1 MEKISN
7 LKFEDFKVKAPSL
20 KRISARLDAI
30 LKELESSSSYT
41 EALKAIKKWNK
52 YTDSIQ
58 TDFSIIYVRYSL
70 HTKDETAKKYPDLV
84 DNISPYISSYSNRYI
99 KYMLSS
105 PYRKELEEK
114 LGSYVFK
121 MYEAQVKTFDEKI
134 IPDLVLE
141 NQLVSK
147 YDEIIGSA
155 EIEFRGEKLN
165 LSQLAKYATSEDRAT
180 RKEASLL
187 SDNWFYEHEADIGGI
202 YSELVKL
209 RNKIAHELGFESF
222 VELGYL
228 RLGRLDYNATDV
240 KNYRDQITREVVPLS
255 IKLFKEQIKLLG
267 IRNPQ
272 YYDYNL
278 SFKSGNPKP
287 VGDEAVLVKKAE
299 EMYKDLSKETGD
311 FFLFMEEHH
320 LMDLSSRAGK
330 VGGGYCTYF
339 PDYKAPFIFS
349 NFNGTEGD
357 VNVLTHEFG
366 HAFQAYLSR
375 NIKVGEYRSP
385 TLEACEIHSM
395 SMEFFAW
402 PYMDNFFDNGDK
414 YRYLHLK
421 DAITFLPYGISID
434 EFQHWVYENPNATHM
449 ERCAKWKEIESK
461 NLPNRKFDE
470 CKAFSHGAWWMKQSH
485 VFGTPFYYIDYTLAQ
500 VVAFQFF
507 VEYRKNKQKTW
518 KKYVKLCKFGG
529 RAPFVSLLKQ
539 NNLRNPF
546 LEGNVKKAISPLK
559 KILKEFDLSKF

>member
-1 MEKISN
+1 MSKIDN
-7 LKFEDFKVKAPSL
+7 LKFEDFKVKTPSL
-20 KRISARLDAI
+20 KRISSRFEAI
-30 LKELESSSSYT
+30 LTELEKSTSAS

-52 YTDSIQ
+52 YSDSVQ

-70 HTKDETAKKYPDLV
+70 NTTDPVAKKNQNLV
-84 DNISPYISSYSNRYI
+84 DSISPYISSYNNRYI
-99 KYMLSS
+99 KFLLNC
-105 PYRKELEEK
+105 PFRKELEDK
-114 LGSYVFK
+114 FGSYVFE
-121 MYEAQVKTFDEKI
+121 MYEAQLKTFDEKI
-134 IPDLVLE
+134 IPDLVTE

-147 YDEIIGSA
+147 YDAIIGSA

-165 LSQLAKYATSEDRAT
+165 ISQLGKYSTSEDRAT
-180 RKEASLL
+180 RREASLL
-187 SDNWFYEHEADIGGI
+187 LDNWFFEHEQEIGDI
-202 YSELVKL
+202 YSQLVTL
-209 RNKIAHELGFESF
+209 RDKIAHELGFESF

-228 RLGRLDYNATDV
+228 RLGRLDYNHEDA
-240 KNYRDQITREVVPLS
+240 KKYRDQITKEVVPLS
-255 IKLFKEQIKLLG
+255 TKLFKEQMKSLG

-278 SFKSGNPKP
+278 SFKTGNPKP

-299 EMYKDLSKETGD
+299 EMYKEMSKETGD

-320 LMDLSSRAGK
+320 LMDLSSRSGK

-366 HAFQAYLSR
+366 HAFQAYLSS
-375 NIKVGEYRSP
+375 NIRVPEYRSP

-402 PYMDNFFDNGDK
+402 PYADNFFDNGDK
-414 YRYLHLK
+414 YRYSHLK

-434 EFQHWVYENPNATHM
+434 EFQHWVYEYPTATHM
-449 ERCAKWKEIESK
+449 ERCQKWKEIESK

-470 CKAFSHGAWWMKQSH
+470 CKSYSHGSWWIKQSH
-485 VFGTPFYYIDYTLAQ
+485 IFGSPFYYIDYTLAQ

-507 VEYRKNKQKTW
+507 IESRKNKERAW

-529 RAPFVSLLKQ
+529 KAPFVTLLKQ

-546 LEGNVKKAISPLK
+546 LDGNVKKAIAPLK
-559 KILKEFDLSKF
+559 KILKEFDISNF